1 MKNIYEEIFEKEKYL
16 IELASHKLLNIYYL
30 RDNDELKNFYLDK
43 LNTFENEYE
52 KNDLIKEVIVVIN
65 NIINKIDELNDS
77 YNSGS
82 EVDANSISKYFLYS
96 QLNSKLDK
104 DNILLREQVL
114 KNVSKNTINY
124 DDYDYLTEP
133 K

>member
-114 KNVSKNTINY
+114 TRT
-124 DDYDYLTEP
+124 L
-133 K
+133 